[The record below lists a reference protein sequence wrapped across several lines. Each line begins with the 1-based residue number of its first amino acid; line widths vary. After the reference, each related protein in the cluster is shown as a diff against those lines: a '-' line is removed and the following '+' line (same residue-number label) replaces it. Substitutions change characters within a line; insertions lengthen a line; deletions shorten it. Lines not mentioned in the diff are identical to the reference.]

1 MAEPL
6 GGRPEP
12 GRGGTTV
19 SGILQVLNVAIRAAF
34 IVVGILLVGGY
45 FRLKYVNSD
54 FRILVGI
61 IFILYGIFR
70 IVTLTIKGRVKER

>member
-12 GRGGTTV
+12 GRGGTSV
-19 SGILQVLNVAIRAAF
+19 NGILQALNVAIRAAF
-34 IVVGILLVGGY
+34 IVVGIMLIGGY